1 MKTDFLWDNACL
13 EKYLKDRPNI
23 YIIKR
28 YVYFIS
34 VSLYLCISVSLYLC
48 ISVSLSVAV
57 SGERVQIKN
66 WLDFHFWYWLTDFVF
81 EFSSIEIVVL
91 TFKCELKKD
100 ANYISIFILA
110 TNKLKLLLLFKQSL
124 AVIKLATLT
133 ERCIMLEDLWYQ
145 NFLLP

>member
-1 MKTDFLWDNACL
+1 MQGKHTGL
-13 EKYLKDRPNI
+13 RTII

-34 VSLYLCISVSLYLC
+34 VSLYLC
-48 ISVSLSVAV
+48 LSVAV

-133 ERCIMLEDLWYQ
+133 ERCIMLEELWQ
-145 NFLLP
+145 NFLLS